1 MRIIFFLLL
10 LSSTA
15 YCETINN
22 ESKIKKEFF
31 EDKNVLSFVKSFDNS
46 NAEIVNLVFKKKYGN
61 FIVNKPIKYSQ
72 PFFEYTNNISNFDNK
87 KNTKISEDNFIKISK
102 EINTDNKNIIENINQ
117 YNNKTDALPLNEK
130 GSAKEINNANL
141 DNSQIQNIKQ
151 EKKGVIFSAQKV
163 SIDNELQTLIATGNV
178 KLELENIKL
187 SSKEIIY
194 YKSKDEI
201 HAKGDVYL
209 KDENGNFHN
218 GTDLIIKNQTSN
230 FYLSNIYAQLA
241 DGSQMTARNVIY
253 ENKNEIKYE
262 GTKFTPC
269 NCKLNKG
276 ETPLWHF
283 SARKTRINNDTHTI
297 HHDGV
302 TMHLLNFPILYTP
315 TFAHPD
321 WTVKRKS
328 GFLTPSISVGKETGL
343 TLKQPYFLNISNS
356 KDYTITPIIFSKSG
370 YLTDLEYRS
379 IGGNSSLKGNIIGGR
394 VDTFKKQDEEV
405 ISGFLTFDSISE
417 NNWRTNVIL
426 QDSSEDSF
434 LRKYKLTN
442 ETILK
447 SSLSTQKLD
456 DESFSS
462 VELYKIGS
470 LSRETENDN
479 SPLVMPSIKY
489 ERNFDIPL
497 KNSFGKLEM
506 SILKLDDDEGHDL
519 FRYSNKLT
527 AHRNFKLKK
536 GISFIETSVSGNF
549 YDISKNKSSPDNIG
563 KINSLNSF
571 ITFGWEDYL
580 PTKVFQNQSIL
591 KPQIQAVLINGSDH
605 VNHIPNRDALD
616 YRLDETNL
624 FIPHRPL
631 GNDLTLPG
639 GRIDYGI
646 TNFINNENSVNFTSF
661 FGQSLKLWGD
671 NENEFQS
678 LNSKKTVVSE
688 SDYIARLAFQNTKN
702 FSTDWSARLDPHNFK
717 IYESITTI
725 SQSLGKFDLS
735 ASHASISDGFIKDT
749 SGAEN
754 LNFKFNSKITN
765 DWGFSGLQNYNLHNN
780 DIKLL
785 KTEYAINYSGS
796 LQNCMVI
803 ELKYERETKTDPS
816 IAPVTEVGLIF
827 QFKYLGDVIENL

>member
-1 MRIIFFLLL
+1 M
-10 LSSTA
+10 SSTA
-15 YCETINN
+15 YGETINN
-22 ESKIKKEFF
+22 QSQINKNLF
-31 EDKNVLSFVKSFDNS
+31 EDEGILSFIKSFDNS
-46 NAEIVNLVFKKKYGN
+46 NSDIIDLVIKKDNDNLSSNQY
-61 FIVNKPIKYSQ
+61 IKASQ
-72 PFFEYTNNISNFDNK
+72 SFFENADNISEVDDDK
-87 KNTKISEDNFIKISK
+87 ITKHSEDKFEKELIKKVINNQKNFG
-102 EINTDNKNIIENINQ
+102 NINQ
-117 YNNKTDALPLNEK
+117 QNYKLNDNSFNEMDSIK
-130 GSAKEINNANL
+130 GTKNSNL
-141 DNSQIQNIKQ
+141 DDSQIQNIKQ
-151 EKKGVIFSAQKV
+151 KKKGIIFSAQKV

-178 KLELENIKL
+178 NLELDNIKL
-187 SSKEIIY
+187 SCKEIIY
-194 YKSKDEI
+194 YRNKDEI
-201 HAKGDVYL
+201 HAKGDVFL
-209 KDENGNFHN
+209 QDENGNFHN
-218 GTDLIIKNQTSN
+218 GKDLILKNQTSN

-241 DGSQMTARNVIY
+241 DGSQMTARNVVS
-253 ENKNEIKYE
+253 ENKNEIKYK

-269 NCKLNKG
+269 NCKLNEG

-283 SARKTRINNDTHTI
+283 SARETRVNNDTHTI

-302 TMHLLNFPILYTP
+302 TMHLLNFPIIYTP

-328 GFLTPSISVGKETGL
+328 GFLTPSISVGKETGI
-343 TLKQPYFLNISNS
+343 TWKQPYFLNISNS
-356 KDYTITPIIFSKSG
+356 QDYTITPIIFSKSG

-379 IGGNSSLKGNIIGGR
+379 ISESSNLKANIIGGI
-394 VDTFKKQDEEV
+394 VDTFKEQDEEV
-405 ISGFLTFDSISE
+405 ISGFLTFDSKNE
-417 NNWRTNVIL
+417 NNWRTKIIL

-447 SSLSTQKLD
+447 SSLSTQKLNED
-456 DESFSS
+456 SFSS

-479 SPLVMPSIKY
+479 SPLVLPSIKY

-497 KNSFGKLEM
+497 RNTFGKLEM
-506 SILKLDDDEGHDL
+506 SALELDDDEGHDL

-527 AHRNFKLKK
+527 AHRKLKLKK
-536 GISFIETSVSGNF
+536 GISFIETSISGNF
-549 YDISKNKSSPDNIG
+549 YDVSKNKSNPDNTG
-563 KINSLNSF
+563 KINSINSF
-571 ITFGWEDYL
+571 ISFGWEDYL

-661 FGQSLKLWGD
+661 FGQSLKLWGN

-725 SQSLGKFDLS
+725 SQSLGSFDLS

-765 DWGFSGLQNYNLHNN
+765 DWGFSGLQNYNLHNS
-780 DIKLL
+780 DVKLL

-796 LQNCMVI
+796 LQNCMVV

>member
-1 MRIIFFLLL
+1 M
-10 LSSTA
+10 SSTA
-15 YCETINN
+15 YSKAINN
-22 ESKIKKEFF
+22 QSQINKNLF
-31 EDKNVLSFVKSFDNS
+31 EDEGILSFIKSFDNS
-46 NAEIVNLVFKKKYGN
+46 NSAIIDLVIKHDNDNLSSNQY
-61 FIVNKPIKYSQ
+61 IKGSQ
-72 PFFEYTNNISNFDNK
+72 SFFEDSDNISEVGDDKIK
-87 KNTKISEDNFIKISK
+87 KHSEDKLEKKSTKIDINNQNNFES
-102 EINTDNKNIIENINQ
+102 INQ
-117 YNNKTDALPLNEK
+117 QNYKINDNNLDEIGSIK
-130 GSAKEINNANL
+130 GTKNLNL
-141 DNSQIQNIKQ
+141 DNSQIQKIKQ
-151 EKKGVIFSAQKV
+151 KKKGMIFSAQKV

-178 KLELENIKL
+178 KLELDNIKL

-194 YKSKDEI
+194 YKNKDEI
-201 HAKGDVYL
+201 HAKGNVFL
-209 KDENGNFHN
+209 QDENGNFHN
-218 GTDLIIKNQTSN
+218 GEDLILKNQTSN

-241 DGSQMTARNVIY
+241 DGSQMTARNVVS
-253 ENKNEIKYE
+253 ENKNEIKYK

-269 NCKLNKG
+269 NCKLNEG

-283 SARKTRINNDTHTI
+283 SARETRVNNDTHTI

-328 GFLTPSISVGKETGL
+328 GFLTPSISVGKETGI
-343 TLKQPYFLNISNS
+343 TWKQPYFLNISNS
-356 KDYTITPIIFSKSG
+356 QDYTITPIIFSKSG
-370 YLTDLEYRS
+370 YLTDIEYRS
-379 IGGNSSLKGNIIGGR
+379 ITESSNLKANIIGGI
-394 VDTFKKQDEEV
+394 VDTFKEQDEEV
-405 ISGFLTFDSISE
+405 ISGFLTFDSKNE
-417 NNWRTNVIL
+417 NNWRTKIIL

-447 SSLSTQKLD
+447 SSLSTQKLND
-456 DESFSS
+456 NSFSS

-479 SPLVMPSIKY
+479 SPLVLPSIKY
-489 ERNFDIPL
+489 EKNFDIPL
-497 KNSFGKLEM
+497 RNTFGKLEM
-506 SILKLDDDEGHDL
+506 SALKLDDDEGHDL
-519 FRYSNKLT
+519 LRYSNRFT
-527 AHRNFKLKK
+527 AHKKLKLKK
-536 GISFIETSVSGNF
+536 GISFFETSISSNF
-549 YDISKNKSSPDNIG
+549 YDVSKNKSNPNNIG
-563 KINSLNSF
+563 KINSINSF
-571 ITFGWEDYL
+571 ISFGWEDYL

-688 SDYIARLAFQNTKN
+688 SDYIARLAFQNTRN

-725 SQSLGKFDLS
+725 SQSLGRFDLS

-765 DWGFSGLQNYNLHNN
+765 DWGFSGLQNYNLHNS

>member
-1 MRIIFFLLL
+1 M
-10 LSSTA
+10 SSTA
-15 YCETINN
+15 YSKTTNNQSQINKN
-22 ESKIKKEFF
+22 LF
-31 EDKNVLSFVKSFDNS
+31 EDEGILSFIKSFDNS
-46 NAEIVNLVFKKKYGN
+46 NSAIIDLVIKKDNDNLSSNQY
-61 FIVNKPIKYSQ
+61 IKGSQ
-72 PFFEYTNNISNFDNK
+72 SFFEDAENISEVDDDKITKHSEDKFEK
-87 KNTKISEDNFIKISK
+87 KSTKIGINNQNNFES
-102 EINTDNKNIIENINQ
+102 INQ
-117 YNNKTDALPLNEK
+117 QNYK
-130 GSAKEINNANL
+130 INNNSLNAMGSIKGTKNSNL
-141 DNSQIQNIKQ
+141 DNSQIQKIKQ
-151 EKKGVIFSAQKV
+151 EKKGMIFSAQKV

-178 KLELENIKL
+178 KLELDNIKL

-194 YKSKDEI
+194 YKNKNEI
-201 HAKGDVYL
+201 HAKGNVFL
-209 KDENGNFHN
+209 QDENGNFHN
-218 GTDLIIKNQTSN
+218 GEDLILKNQTSN

-241 DGSQMTARNVIY
+241 DGSQMTARNVVS
-253 ENKNEIKYE
+253 ENKNEIKYK

-269 NCKLNKG
+269 NCKLNEG

-283 SARKTRINNDTHTI
+283 SARETRVNNDTHTI

-328 GFLTPSISVGKETGL
+328 GFLTPSISVGRETGI
-343 TLKQPYFLNISNS
+343 TWKQPYFLNISNS
-356 KDYTITPIIFSKSG
+356 QDYTITPIIFSKSG
-370 YLTDLEYRS
+370 YLTDIEYRS
-379 IGGNSSLKGNIIGGR
+379 ITESSNLKANIIGGI
-394 VDTFKKQDEEV
+394 VDTFKEQDEEV
-405 ISGFLTFDSISE
+405 ISGFLTFDSVSE
-417 NNWRTNVIL
+417 NNWRTKIIL

-447 SSLSTQKLD
+447 SSLSTQKLND
-456 DESFSS
+456 DSFSS

-479 SPLVMPSIKY
+479 SPLVLPSIKY

-497 KNSFGKLEM
+497 RNTFGKLEM
-506 SILKLDDDEGHDL
+506 SALELDDDEGHDL
-519 FRYSNKLT
+519 LRYSNKLT
-527 AHRNFKLKK
+527 AHRKLKLKK
-536 GISFIETSVSGNF
+536 GISFFETSISSNF
-549 YDISKNKSSPDNIG
+549 YDVSKNKSNPNNIG
-563 KINSLNSF
+563 KINSINSF
-571 ITFGWEDYL
+571 ISFGWEDYL

-725 SQSLGKFDLS
+725 SQSLGRFDLS

>member
-1 MRIIFFLLL
+1 M
-10 LSSTA
+10 SSTS
-15 YCETINN
+15 YGETINN
-22 ESKIKKEFF
+22 QSQINKNLF
-31 EDKNVLSFVKSFDNS
+31 EDEGILSFIKSFDNS
-46 NAEIVNLVFKKKYGN
+46 NSAIIDLVIKKDNDNLSSNQY
-61 FIVNKPIKYSQ
+61 IKASQ
-72 PFFEYTNNISNFDNK
+72 SFFENADNISEVDDDK
-87 KNTKISEDNFIKISK
+87 ITKHSEDKFEKELIKKVINNQKNFG
-102 EINTDNKNIIENINQ
+102 NINQ
-117 YNNKTDALPLNEK
+117 QNYKLKDNSFKEMDSIK
-130 GSAKEINNANL
+130 GTKNSNL

-151 EKKGVIFSAQKV
+151 KKKGIIFSAQKV

-178 KLELENIKL
+178 NLELDNIKL

-194 YKSKDEI
+194 YRNKDEI
-201 HAKGDVYL
+201 HAKGDVFL
-209 KDENGNFHN
+209 QDENGNFHN
-218 GTDLIIKNQTSN
+218 GKDLILKNQTSN

-241 DGSQMTARNVIY
+241 DGSQMTARNVVS
-253 ENKNEIKYE
+253 ENKNEIKYK

-269 NCKLNKG
+269 NCKLNEG

-283 SARKTRINNDTHTI
+283 SARETRVNNDTHTI

-302 TMHLLNFPILYTP
+302 TMHLLNFPIIYTP

-328 GFLTPSISVGKETGL
+328 GFLTPSISVGKETGI
-343 TLKQPYFLNISNS
+343 TWKQPYFLNISNS
-356 KDYTITPIIFSKSG
+356 QDYTITPIIFSKSG

-379 IGGNSSLKGNIIGGR
+379 ISESSNLKANIIGGI
-394 VDTFKKQDEEV
+394 VDTFKEQDEEV
-405 ISGFLTFDSISE
+405 ISGFLTFDSKNE
-417 NNWRTNVIL
+417 NNWRTKIIL

-447 SSLSTQKLD
+447 SSLSTQKLNED
-456 DESFSS
+456 SFSS

-479 SPLVMPSIKY
+479 SPLVLPSIKY

-497 KNSFGKLEM
+497 RNTFGKLEM
-506 SILKLDDDEGHDL
+506 SALELDDDEGHDL

-527 AHRNFKLKK
+527 AHRKLKLKK
-536 GISFIETSVSGNF
+536 GISFIETSISGNF
-549 YDISKNKSSPDNIG
+549 YDVSKNKSNPDNTG
-563 KINSLNSF
+563 KINSINSF
-571 ITFGWEDYL
+571 ISFGWEDYL

-661 FGQSLKLWGD
+661 FGQSLKLWGN

-725 SQSLGKFDLS
+725 SQSLGSFDLS

-765 DWGFSGLQNYNLHNN
+765 DWGFSGLQNYNLHNS

-785 KTEYAINYSGS
+785 RTEYAINYSGS

>member
-1 MRIIFFLLL
+1 M
-10 LSSTA
+10 SSTA
-15 YCETINN
+15 YGKTINN
-22 ESKIKKEFF
+22 QSQINKNLF
-31 EDKNVLSFVKSFDNS
+31 EDEGILSFIKSFDNS
-46 NAEIVNLVFKKKYGN
+46 NSAIIDLVIKKDNDNLSSNQY
-61 FIVNKPIKYSQ
+61 IKGSQ
-72 PFFEYTNNISNFDNK
+72 SFFEVSDNISEVDDDKITKHSEDKFEK
-87 KNTKISEDNFIKISK
+87 KSTKIDINNQNNFES
-102 EINTDNKNIIENINQ
+102 INQ
-117 YNNKTDALPLNEK
+117 QNYK
-130 GSAKEINNANL
+130 INNNSLNAMGSIKGTKNSNL
-141 DNSQIQNIKQ
+141 DNSQIQKIKQ
-151 EKKGVIFSAQKV
+151 EKKGMIFSAQKV

-178 KLELENIKL
+178 KLELDNIKL

-194 YKSKDEI
+194 YKNKDEI
-201 HAKGDVYL
+201 HAKGNVFL
-209 KDENGNFHN
+209 QDENGNFHN
-218 GTDLIIKNQTSN
+218 GEDLILKNQTSN

-241 DGSQMTARNVIY
+241 DGSQMTARNVVS
-253 ENKNEIKYE
+253 ENKNEIKYK

-269 NCKLNKG
+269 NCKLNEG

-283 SARKTRINNDTHTI
+283 SARETRVNNDTHTI

-328 GFLTPSISVGKETGL
+328 GFLTPSISVGRETGI
-343 TLKQPYFLNISNS
+343 TWKQPYFLNISNS
-356 KDYTITPIIFSKSG
+356 QDYTITPIIFSKSG
-370 YLTDLEYRS
+370 YLTDIEYRS
-379 IGGNSSLKGNIIGGR
+379 ITESSNLKANIIGGI
-394 VDTFKKQDEEV
+394 VDTFKEQDEEV
-405 ISGFLTFDSISE
+405 ISGFLTFDSKNE
-417 NNWRTNVIL
+417 NNWRTKIIL

-447 SSLSTQKLD
+447 SSLSTQKLND
-456 DESFSS
+456 DSFSS

-479 SPLVMPSIKY
+479 SPLVLPSIKY

-497 KNSFGKLEM
+497 RNTFGKLEM
-506 SILKLDDDEGHDL
+506 SALELDDDEGHDL
-519 FRYSNKLT
+519 LRYSNKLT
-527 AHRNFKLKK
+527 AHRKLKLKK
-536 GISFIETSVSGNF
+536 GISFFETSISGNF
-549 YDISKNKSSPDNIG
+549 YDVSKNKSNPNNIG
-563 KINSLNSF
+563 KINSINSF
-571 ITFGWEDYL
+571 ISFGWEDYL

-725 SQSLGKFDLS
+725 SQSLGRFDLS

>member
-1 MRIIFFLLL
+1 VKFITIIFFLLL

-15 YCETINN
+15 YGETINN
-22 ESKIKKEFF
+22 QSQINKNLF
-31 EDKNVLSFVKSFDNS
+31 EDEGIISFIKSFDNS
-46 NAEIVNLVFKKKYGN
+46 NSATIDLVIKKDNDNLRSNTYKKG
-61 FIVNKPIKYSQ
+61 SQ
-72 PFFEYTNNISNFDNK
+72 SFFENSDNISEVDDDEITKQSEDKFEK
-87 KNTKISEDNFIKISK
+87 KLTKIDINNQNNFESINQQNYKIS
-102 EINTDNKNIIENINQ
+102 DNSFNGMVSIKGTKN
-117 YNNKTDALPLNEK
+117 
-130 GSAKEINNANL
+130 SNL
-141 DNSQIQNIKQ
+141 DNAQIQKIKQ
-151 EKKGVIFSAQKV
+151 EKKGMIFSAQKV

-178 KLELENIKL
+178 KLELDNIKL

-194 YKSKDEI
+194 YKNIDEI
-201 HAKGDVYL
+201 HAKGNVFL
-209 KDENGNFHN
+209 QDENGNFHN
-218 GTDLIIKNQTSN
+218 GEDLILKNQTSN

-241 DGSQMTARNVIY
+241 DGSQMTARNVVS
-253 ENKNEIKYE
+253 ENKNEIKYK

-269 NCKLNKG
+269 NCKLNEG
-276 ETPLWHF
+276 EAPLWHF
-283 SARKTRINNDTHTI
+283 SARETRINNDTHTI

-328 GFLTPSISVGKETGL
+328 GFLTPSISVGRETGI
-343 TLKQPYFLNISNS
+343 TWKQPYFLNISNS
-356 KDYTITPIIFSKSG
+356 QDYTITPIIFSKSG
-370 YLTDLEYRS
+370 YLTDIEYRS
-379 IGGNSSLKGNIIGGR
+379 ITERSNLKANIIGGI
-394 VDTFKKQDEEV
+394 VDTFKEQDEEV
-405 ISGFLTFDSISE
+405 ISGFLTFDSKNK
-417 NNWRTNVIL
+417 NNWRTKIIL

-447 SSLSTQKLD
+447 SSLSTQKLND
-456 DESFSS
+456 DSFSS

-479 SPLVMPSIKY
+479 SPLVLPSIKY

-497 KNSFGKLEM
+497 RNTFGKLEM
-506 SILKLDDDEGHDL
+506 SALELDDDEGHDL
-519 FRYSNKLT
+519 LRYSNKLT
-527 AHRNFKLKK
+527 AHRKLKLKK
-536 GISFIETSVSGNF
+536 GISFLETSISGNF
-549 YDISKNKSSPDNIG
+549 YDVSKNKSNPNIIG
-563 KINSLNSF
+563 KINSINSF
-571 ITFGWEDYL
+571 ISFGWEDYL

-591 KPQIQAVLINGSDH
+591 KPQIQAVFINGSDH

-688 SDYIARLAFQNTKN
+688 SDY
-702 FSTDWSARLDPHNFK
+702 
-717 IYESITTI
+717 
-725 SQSLGKFDLS
+725 
-735 ASHASISDGFIKDT
+735 
-749 SGAEN
+749 
-754 LNFKFNSKITN
+754 
-765 DWGFSGLQNYNLHNN
+765 
-780 DIKLL
+780 
-785 KTEYAINYSGS
+785 
-796 LQNCMVI
+796 M
-803 ELKYERETKTDPS
+803 
-816 IAPVTEVGLIF
+816 
-827 QFKYLGDVIENL
+827 

>member
-1 MRIIFFLLL
+1 M
-10 LSSTA
+10 SSTA
-15 YCETINN
+15 YGKTINN
-22 ESKIKKEFF
+22 QSQINKNLF
-31 EDKNVLSFVKSFDNS
+31 EDEGILSFIKSFDNS
-46 NAEIVNLVFKKKYGN
+46 NSAIIDFVIKKDNDNLSSNQYLKG
-61 FIVNKPIKYSQ
+61 SQ
-72 PFFEYTNNISNFDNK
+72 SFFEDSDNISEVDDDK
-87 KNTKISEDNFIKISK
+87 ITKHSEDKFEKKSK
-102 EINTDNKNIIENINQ
+102 RININNQ
-117 YNNKTDALPLNEK
+117 NNFESINQQNYKFNDNSFNEIGAIK
-130 GSAKEINNANL
+130 VTKNSNL
-141 DNSQIQNIKQ
+141 DNSQIQKIKQ
-151 EKKGVIFSAQKV
+151 EKKGMIFSAQKV
-163 SIDNELQTLIATGNV
+163 SIDNELQTLVATGNV
-178 KLELENIKL
+178 KLELDNIKL

-194 YKSKDEI
+194 YKNKDEI
-201 HAKGDVYL
+201 HAKGNVFL
-209 KDENGNFHN
+209 QDENGNFHN
-218 GTDLIIKNQTSN
+218 GKDLILKNQTSN

-241 DGSQMTARNVIY
+241 DGSQMTARNLVSK
-253 ENKNEIKYE
+253 NKNEIKYE

-269 NCKLNKG
+269 NCKLNEG

-283 SARKTRINNDTHTI
+283 SARETRVNNDTHTI

-328 GFLTPSISVGKETGL
+328 GFLTPSISVGRETGI
-343 TLKQPYFLNISNS
+343 TWKQPYFLNVSNS
-356 KDYTITPIIFSKSG
+356 QDYTITPIIFSKSG
-370 YLTDLEYRS
+370 YLTDIEYRS
-379 IGGNSSLKGNIIGGR
+379 ITGSSNLKANIIGGI
-394 VDTFKKQDEEV
+394 VDTFKEQDEEV
-405 ISGFLTFDSISE
+405 ISGFLTFDSKNE
-417 NNWRTNVIL
+417 NSWRTKIIL

-447 SSLSTQKLD
+447 SSLSTQKLND
-456 DESFSS
+456 DSFSS
-462 VELYKIGS
+462 VELYKIGG

-479 SPLVMPSIKY
+479 SPLVLPSIKY

-497 KNSFGKLEM
+497 RNTFGKLEM
-506 SILKLDDDEGHDL
+506 SALKLNGDEGHDL
-519 FRYSNKLT
+519 LRYSNKLT
-527 AHRNFKLKK
+527 AHRKIKLKK
-536 GISFIETSVSGNF
+536 GISFFETSISGNF
-549 YDISKNKSSPDNIG
+549 YDISKNKSNPNNIG
-563 KINSLNSF
+563 KINSINSF
-571 ITFGWEDYL
+571 ISFGWEDYL

-631 GNDLTLPG
+631 GKDLTLPG

-661 FGQSLKLWGD
+661 FGQSLKLWGN

-725 SQSLGKFDLS
+725 SQSLGRFDLS

-765 DWGFSGLQNYNLHNN
+765 DWGFSGLQNYNLHNS

>member
-1 MRIIFFLLL
+1 M
-10 LSSTA
+10 SSTA
-15 YCETINN
+15 YGKTINN
-22 ESKIKKEFF
+22 QSQINKNLF
-31 EDKNVLSFVKSFDNS
+31 EDEGILSFIKSFDNS
-46 NAEIVNLVFKKKYGN
+46 NSAIIDLVIKKDNDNLSSNQY
-61 FIVNKPIKYSQ
+61 IKGSQ
-72 PFFEYTNNISNFDNK
+72 SFFEDSDNISEVDDDKITKHSEDKFEK
-87 KNTKISEDNFIKISK
+87 KSTKIDINNQNNFES
-102 EINTDNKNIIENINQ
+102 INQ
-117 YNNKTDALPLNEK
+117 QNYKINGNSFNEIGAIK
-130 GSAKEINNANL
+130 GTKNSNL
-141 DNSQIQNIKQ
+141 DNSQIQKIKQ
-151 EKKGVIFSAQKV
+151 EKKGMIFSAQKV

-178 KLELENIKL
+178 KLELDNIKL

-194 YKSKDEI
+194 YKNKDEI
-201 HAKGDVYL
+201 HAKGNVFL
-209 KDENGNFHN
+209 QDENGNFHN
-218 GTDLIIKNQTSN
+218 GKDLILKNQTSN

-241 DGSQMTARNVIY
+241 DGSQMTARNVVS
-253 ENKNEIKYE
+253 ENKNEIKYK

-269 NCKLNKG
+269 NCKLNEG

-283 SARKTRINNDTHTI
+283 SARETRVNNDTHTI

-328 GFLTPSISVGKETGL
+328 GFLTPSISVGKETGI
-343 TLKQPYFLNISNS
+343 TWKQPYFLNISNS
-356 KDYTITPIIFSKSG
+356 QDYTITPIIFSKSG
-370 YLTDLEYRS
+370 YLTDIEYRS
-379 IGGNSSLKGNIIGGR
+379 ITESSNLKANIIGGI
-394 VDTFKKQDEEV
+394 VDTFKEQDEEV
-405 ISGFLTFDSISE
+405 ISGFLTFDSINE
-417 NNWRTNVIL
+417 NNWRTKIIL

-447 SSLSTQKLD
+447 SSLSTQKLND
-456 DESFSS
+456 DSFSS

-479 SPLVMPSIKY
+479 SPLVLPSIKY

-497 KNSFGKLEM
+497 RNTFGKLEM
-506 SILKLDDDEGHDL
+506 SALELDDDEGHDL
-519 FRYSNKLT
+519 LRYSNKLT
-527 AHRNFKLKK
+527 AHRKLKLKK
-536 GISFIETSVSGNF
+536 GISFFETSISGNF
-549 YDISKNKSSPDNIG
+549 YDVSKNKSNPNNIG
-563 KINSLNSF
+563 KINSINSF
-571 ITFGWEDYL
+571 ISFGWEDYL

-725 SQSLGKFDLS
+725 SQSLGRFDLS

-765 DWGFSGLQNYNLHNN
+765 DWGFSGLQNYNLHN
-780 DIKLL
+780 KR
-785 KTEYAINYSGS
+785 Y
-796 LQNCMVI
+796 
-803 ELKYERETKTDPS
+803 
-816 IAPVTEVGLIF
+816 
-827 QFKYLGDVIENL
+827 

>member
-1 MRIIFFLLL
+1 M
-10 LSSTA
+10 SSTG
-15 YCETINN
+15 YGKTTNNQSQINKNLLEN
-22 ESKIKKEFF
+22 EGI
-31 EDKNVLSFVKSFDNS
+31 LSFIKSFDNS
-46 NAEIVNLVFKKKYGN
+46 NSAIIDLVIKKDNDNLSSNQY
-61 FIVNKPIKYSQ
+61 IKGSQ
-72 PFFEYTNNISNFDNK
+72 SFFEDADNISEVDDDKITKHSEDKFEK
-87 KNTKISEDNFIKISK
+87 KSTKIDINNQNNFES
-102 EINTDNKNIIENINQ
+102 INQ
-117 YNNKTDALPLNEK
+117 QNYKINDKSFNEIGGIK
-130 GSAKEINNANL
+130 RTKNSNL
-141 DNSQIQNIKQ
+141 DNSQIQKIKQ
-151 EKKGVIFSAQKV
+151 EKKGMIFSAQKV

-178 KLELENIKL
+178 KLELDNIKL

-194 YKSKDEI
+194 YKNKDEI
-201 HAKGDVYL
+201 HAKGNVFL
-209 KDENGNFHN
+209 QDENGNFHN
-218 GTDLIIKNQTSN
+218 GEDLILKNQTSN

-241 DGSQMTARNVIY
+241 DGSQMTARNVVS
-253 ENKNEIKYE
+253 ENKNEIKYK

-269 NCKLNKG
+269 NCKLNEG

-283 SARKTRINNDTHTI
+283 SARETRVNNDTHTI

-328 GFLTPSISVGKETGL
+328 GFLTPSISVGRETGI
-343 TLKQPYFLNISNS
+343 TWKQPYFLNISNS
-356 KDYTITPIIFSKSG
+356 QDYTITPIIFSKSG
-370 YLTDLEYRS
+370 YLTDIEYRS
-379 IGGNSSLKGNIIGGR
+379 ITESSNLKANIIGGI
-394 VDTFKKQDEEV
+394 VDTFKEQDEEV
-405 ISGFLTFDSISE
+405 ISGFLTFDSKNE
-417 NNWRTNVIL
+417 NNWRTKIIL

-447 SSLSTQKLD
+447 SSLSTQKLND
-456 DESFSS
+456 DSFSS

-479 SPLVMPSIKY
+479 SPLVLPSIKY

-497 KNSFGKLEM
+497 RNTFGKLEM
-506 SILKLDDDEGHDL
+506 SALELDDDEGHDL
-519 FRYSNKLT
+519 LRYSNKLT
-527 AHRNFKLKK
+527 AHRKLKLKK
-536 GISFIETSVSGNF
+536 GISFFETSISGNF
-549 YDISKNKSSPDNIG
+549 YDVSKNKSNPNNIG
-563 KINSLNSF
+563 KINSINSF
-571 ITFGWEDYL
+571 ISFGWEDYL

-725 SQSLGKFDLS
+725 SQSLGRFDLS

-765 DWGFSGLQNYNLHNN
+765 DWGFSGLQNYNLHNS

>member
-1 MRIIFFLLL
+1 M
-10 LSSTA
+10 SSTA
-15 YCETINN
+15 YGETINN
-22 ESKIKKEFF
+22 QSQINKNLF
-31 EDKNVLSFVKSFDNS
+31 EDEGILSFIKSFDNS
-46 NAEIVNLVFKKKYGN
+46 NSAIIDLVIKKDNDNLSSNQY
-61 FIVNKPIKYSQ
+61 IKASQ
-72 PFFEYTNNISNFDNK
+72 SFFENADNISEVDDDK
-87 KNTKISEDNFIKISK
+87 ITKHSEDKFEKELIKKVINNQKNFG
-102 EINTDNKNIIENINQ
+102 NINQ
-117 YNNKTDALPLNEK
+117 QNYKLNDNSFNEMGSIK
-130 GSAKEINNANL
+130 GTKNSNL

-151 EKKGVIFSAQKV
+151 KKKGIIFSAQKV

-178 KLELENIKL
+178 NLELDNIKL

-194 YKSKDEI
+194 YRNKDEI
-201 HAKGDVYL
+201 HAKGDVFL
-209 KDENGNFHN
+209 QDENGNFHN
-218 GTDLIIKNQTSN
+218 GKDLILKNQTSN

-241 DGSQMTARNVIY
+241 DGSQMTARNVVS
-253 ENKNEIKYE
+253 ENKNEIKYK

-269 NCKLNKG
+269 NCKLNEG

-283 SARKTRINNDTHTI
+283 SARETRVNNDTHTI

-302 TMHLLNFPILYTP
+302 TMHLLNFPIIYTP

-328 GFLTPSISVGKETGL
+328 GFLTPSISVGKETGI
-343 TLKQPYFLNISNS
+343 TWKQPYFLNISNS
-356 KDYTITPIIFSKSG
+356 QDYTITPIIFSKSG

-379 IGGNSSLKGNIIGGR
+379 ISESSNLKANIIGGI
-394 VDTFKKQDEEV
+394 VDTFKEKDEEV
-405 ISGFLTFDSISE
+405 ISGFLTFDSKNE
-417 NNWRTNVIL
+417 NNWRTKIIL

-447 SSLSTQKLD
+447 SSLSTQKLNED
-456 DESFSS
+456 SFSS

-479 SPLVMPSIKY
+479 SPLVLPSIKY

-497 KNSFGKLEM
+497 RNTFGKLEM
-506 SILKLDDDEGHDL
+506 SALELDDDEGHDL

-527 AHRNFKLKK
+527 AHRKLKLKK
-536 GISFIETSVSGNF
+536 GISFIETSISGNF
-549 YDISKNKSSPDNIG
+549 YDVSKNKSNPDNTG
-563 KINSLNSF
+563 KINSINSF
-571 ITFGWEDYL
+571 ISFGWEDYL

-661 FGQSLKLWGD
+661 FGQSLKLWGN

-725 SQSLGKFDLS
+725 SQSLGSFDLS

-765 DWGFSGLQNYNLHNN
+765 DWGFSGLQNYNLHNS

-785 KTEYAINYSGS
+785 RTEYAINYSGS

>member
-1 MRIIFFLLL
+1 M
-10 LSSTA
+10 SSTA
-15 YCETINN
+15 YSKSKNNQSQINKN
-22 ESKIKKEFF
+22 LF
-31 EDKNVLSFVKSFDNS
+31 EDEGILSFIKSFDNS
-46 NAEIVNLVFKKKYGN
+46 NSAIIDLV
-61 FIVNKPIKYSQ
+61 IKQDNDTLSSNQYIKGSQ
-72 PFFEYTNNISNFDNK
+72 SFFEDSDNISDIDDNK
-87 KNTKISEDNFIKISK
+87 ITKHSKDTFKTKSTKVDINNQNNF
-102 EINTDNKNIIENINQ
+102 ENINQ
-117 YNNKTDALPLNEK
+117 QNYKINANSSNEIGLIK
-130 GSAKEINNANL
+130 GTKNSNL
-141 DNSQIQNIKQ
+141 DNYQIQKIKQ
-151 EKKGVIFSAQKV
+151 EKKGMIFSAQKV

-178 KLELENIKL
+178 KLELDNIKL
-187 SSKEIIY
+187 SSREIIY
-194 YKSKDEI
+194 YKNKDEI
-201 HAKGDVYL
+201 HAKGDVFL
-209 KDENGNFHN
+209 QDENGNFHN
-218 GTDLIIKNQTSN
+218 GKDLILKNQTSN

-241 DGSQMTARNVIY
+241 DGSQMTARNVVS
-253 ENKNEIKYE
+253 ENKNEIKYK

-269 NCKLNKG
+269 NCKLNEG

-283 SARKTRINNDTHTI
+283 SARETRVNNDTHTI

-328 GFLTPSISVGKETGL
+328 GFLTPSISVGKETGI
-343 TLKQPYFLNISNS
+343 TWKQPYFLNISNS
-356 KDYTITPIIFSKSG
+356 QDYTITPIIFSKSG

-379 IGGNSSLKGNIIGGR
+379 ISENSNLKANIIGGI
-394 VDTFKKQDEEV
+394 VDTFKEQDEEV
-405 ISGFLTFDSISE
+405 ISGFLTFDSVSE
-417 NNWRTNVIL
+417 NNWRTKIIL

-447 SSLSTQKLD
+447 SSLSTQKLND
-456 DESFSS
+456 NSFSS

-479 SPLVMPSIKY
+479 SPLVLPSIKY
-489 ERNFDIPL
+489 ERIFDIPL
-497 KNSFGKLEM
+497 RNTFGKLEM
-506 SILKLDDDEGHDL
+506 SALELDDDEGHDL
-519 FRYSNKLT
+519 LRYSNKLT
-527 AHRNFKLKK
+527 AHRKLKLKK
-536 GISFIETSVSGNF
+536 GISFFEASISGNF
-549 YDISKNKSSPDNIG
+549 YDVSKNKSNPNNVG
-563 KINSLNSF
+563 NINSVNSF
-571 ITFGWEDYL
+571 ISFGWEDYL

-591 KPQIQAVLINGSDH
+591 KPQIQAVLINGSDN

-646 TNFINNENSVNFTSF
+646 TNFISNENSVNFTSF

-688 SDYIARLAFQNTKN
+688 SDYIARLAFQNTNN

-725 SQSLGKFDLS
+725 SQSLGRFDLS

-765 DWGFSGLQNYNLHNN
+765 DWGFSGLQNYNLHNS

-785 KTEYAINYSGS
+785 KTEYSINYSGS

>member
-1 MRIIFFLLL
+1 M
-10 LSSTA
+10 SSTA
-15 YCETINN
+15 YSKTTNNQSQINKN
-22 ESKIKKEFF
+22 LF
-31 EDKNVLSFVKSFDNS
+31 EDEGILSFIKSFDNS
-46 NAEIVNLVFKKKYGN
+46 NSAIIDLVIKKDNDSLSSNQY
-61 FIVNKPIKYSQ
+61 IKGSQ
-72 PFFEYTNNISNFDNK
+72 SFFEDSDNISEVGDDKIK
-87 KNTKISEDNFIKISK
+87 KNSEDKLEKKSTKIDINNQNNFES
-102 EINTDNKNIIENINQ
+102 INQ
-117 YNNKTDALPLNEK
+117 QNYKINDNNLNEIGSIK
-130 GSAKEINNANL
+130 GTKNLNL
-141 DNSQIQNIKQ
+141 DNSQIQKIKQ
-151 EKKGVIFSAQKV
+151 KKKGMIFSAQKV

-178 KLELENIKL
+178 KLELDNIKL

-194 YKSKDEI
+194 YKNKDEI
-201 HAKGDVYL
+201 HAKGNVFL
-209 KDENGNFHN
+209 QDENGNFHN
-218 GTDLIIKNQTSN
+218 GEDLILKNQTTN

-241 DGSQMTARNVIY
+241 DGSQMTARNVVS
-253 ENKNEIKYE
+253 ENKNEIKYK

-269 NCKLNKG
+269 NCKLNEG

-283 SARKTRINNDTHTI
+283 SARETRVNNDTHTI

-328 GFLTPSISVGKETGL
+328 GFLTPGISVGRETGI
-343 TLKQPYFLNISNS
+343 TWKQPYFLNISNS
-356 KDYTITPIIFSKSG
+356 QDYTITPIIFSKSG
-370 YLTDLEYRS
+370 YLNDIEYRS
-379 IGGNSSLKGNIIGGR
+379 ITERSNLKVNIIGGI
-394 VDTFKKQDEEV
+394 VDTFKEQDEEV
-405 ISGFLTFDSISE
+405 ISGFLTFDSKNE
-417 NNWRTNVIL
+417 NNWRTKIIL

-447 SSLSTQKLD
+447 SSLSTQKLSD
-456 DESFSS
+456 DSFSS
-462 VELYKIGS
+462 VGLYKIGS

-479 SPLVMPSIKY
+479 SPLVLPSIKY
-489 ERNFDIPL
+489 EKNFDIPL
-497 KNSFGKLEM
+497 RNTFGKLEM
-506 SILKLDDDEGHDL
+506 SALKLDDDEGHDL
-519 FRYSNKLT
+519 LRYSNRFT
-527 AHRNFKLKK
+527 AHKKLKLKK
-536 GISFIETSVSGNF
+536 GISFFETSISSNF
-549 YDISKNKSSPDNIG
+549 YDVSKNKSNPNNIG
-563 KINSLNSF
+563 KINSINSF
-571 ITFGWEDYL
+571 ISFGWEDYL

-616 YRLDETNL
+616 YRLDESNL

-717 IYESITTI
+717 IYESITTV
-725 SQSLGKFDLS
+725 SQSLGRFDLS

-749 SGAEN
+749 SAAEN

>member
-1 MRIIFFLLL
+1 M
-10 LSSTA
+10 SSTA
-15 YCETINN
+15 YGKTTNNQSQINKN
-22 ESKIKKEFF
+22 LF
-31 EDKNVLSFVKSFDNS
+31 EDEGILSFIKSFDNS
-46 NAEIVNLVFKKKYGN
+46 NSAIIDLVIKKDNDNLSSNQY
-61 FIVNKPIKYSQ
+61 IKGSQ
-72 PFFEYTNNISNFDNK
+72 SFFEDSDNISEVDDDKITKHSEDKFEK
-87 KNTKISEDNFIKISK
+87 KSTKIDINNQNNFES
-102 EINTDNKNIIENINQ
+102 INQ
-117 YNNKTDALPLNEK
+117 QNYKINANSFNEIGAIK
-130 GSAKEINNANL
+130 GTKNSNL
-141 DNSQIQNIKQ
+141 DNSQIQKIKQ
-151 EKKGVIFSAQKV
+151 EKKGMIFSAQKV

-178 KLELENIKL
+178 KLELDNIKL

-194 YKSKDEI
+194 YKNKDEI
-201 HAKGDVYL
+201 HAKGNVFL
-209 KDENGNFHN
+209 QDENGNFHN
-218 GTDLIIKNQTSN
+218 GKDLILKNQTSN

-241 DGSQMTARNVIY
+241 DGSQMTARNVVS
-253 ENKNEIKYE
+253 ENKNEIKYK

-269 NCKLNKG
+269 NCKLNEG

-283 SARKTRINNDTHTI
+283 SARETRVNNDTHTI

-328 GFLTPSISVGKETGL
+328 GFLTPSISVGRETGI
-343 TLKQPYFLNISNS
+343 TWKQPYFLNISNS
-356 KDYTITPIIFSKSG
+356 QDYTITPIIFSKSG
-370 YLTDLEYRS
+370 YLTDIEYRS
-379 IGGNSSLKGNIIGGR
+379 ITENSNLKANIIGGI
-394 VDTFKKQDEEV
+394 VDTFKEQDEEV

-417 NNWRTNVIL
+417 NNWRTKIIL

-447 SSLSTQKLD
+447 SSLSTQKLND
-456 DESFSS
+456 DSFSS

-479 SPLVMPSIKY
+479 SPLVLPSIKY

-497 KNSFGKLEM
+497 RNTFGKLEM
-506 SILKLDDDEGHDL
+506 SALELDDDEGHDL
-519 FRYSNKLT
+519 LRYSNKLT
-527 AHRNFKLKK
+527 AHRKLKLKK
-536 GISFIETSVSGNF
+536 GISFFETSISGNF
-549 YDISKNKSSPDNIG
+549 YDISKNKSNPNNIG
-563 KINSLNSF
+563 KINSINSF
-571 ITFGWEDYL
+571 ISFGWEDYL

-725 SQSLGKFDLS
+725 SQSLGRFDLS

-765 DWGFSGLQNYNLHNN
+765 DWGFSGPP
-780 DIKLL
+780 KL
-785 KTEYAINYSGS
+785 
-796 LQNCMVI
+796 
-803 ELKYERETKTDPS
+803 
-816 IAPVTEVGLIF
+816 
-827 QFKYLGDVIENL
+827 

>member
-1 MRIIFFLLL
+1 

-15 YCETINN
+15 YGETINN
-22 ESKIKKEFF
+22 QSQINKNLF
-31 EDKNVLSFVKSFDNS
+31 EDEGILSFIKSFDNS
-46 NAEIVNLVFKKKYGN
+46 NSAIIDLVIKKDNDNLSSNQY
-61 FIVNKPIKYSQ
+61 IKTSQ
-72 PFFEYTNNISNFDNK
+72 SFFENANNISEVDDDEI
-87 KNTKISEDNFIKISK
+87 TKHSEDKFEKELIKKVINNQKNFG
-102 EINTDNKNIIENINQ
+102 NINQ
-117 YNNKTDALPLNEK
+117 QNYKLNDNSFNEIDSIK
-130 GSAKEINNANL
+130 GTKNSNL

-151 EKKGVIFSAQKV
+151 KKKGIIFSAQKV

-178 KLELENIKL
+178 NLELDNIKL

-194 YKSKDEI
+194 YRNKDEI
-201 HAKGDVYL
+201 HAKGDVFL
-209 KDENGNFHN
+209 QDENGNFHN
-218 GTDLIIKNQTSN
+218 GKDLILKNQTSN

-241 DGSQMTARNVIY
+241 DGSQMTARNVVS
-253 ENKNEIKYE
+253 ENKNEIKYK

-269 NCKLNKG
+269 NCKLNEG

-283 SARKTRINNDTHTI
+283 SARETRVNNDTHTI

-302 TMHLLNFPILYTP
+302 TMHLLNFPIIYTP

-328 GFLTPSISVGKETGL
+328 GFLTPSISVGKETGI
-343 TLKQPYFLNISNS
+343 TWKQPYFLNISNS
-356 KDYTITPIIFSKSG
+356 QDYTITPIIFSKSG

-379 IGGNSSLKGNIIGGR
+379 ISESSNLKANIIGGI
-394 VDTFKKQDEEV
+394 VDTFKEKDEEV
-405 ISGFLTFDSISE
+405 ISGFLTFDSKNE
-417 NNWRTNVIL
+417 NNWRTKIIL

-447 SSLSTQKLD
+447 SSLSTQKLNED
-456 DESFSS
+456 SFSS

-479 SPLVMPSIKY
+479 SPLVLPSIKY

-497 KNSFGKLEM
+497 RNTFGKLEM
-506 SILKLDDDEGHDL
+506 SALELDDDEGHDL

-527 AHRNFKLKK
+527 AHRKLKLKK
-536 GISFIETSVSGNF
+536 GISFIETSISGNF
-549 YDISKNKSSPDNIG
+549 YDVSKNKSNPDNTG
-563 KINSLNSF
+563 KINSINSF
-571 ITFGWEDYL
+571 ISFGWEDYL

-661 FGQSLKLWGD
+661 FGQSLKLWGN

-725 SQSLGKFDLS
+725 SQSLGRFDLS

-765 DWGFSGLQNYNLHNN
+765 DWGFSGLQNYNLHNS

-785 KTEYAINYSGS
+785 RTEYAINYSGS

>member
-1 MRIIFFLLL
+1 M
-10 LSSTA
+10 SSTA
-15 YCETINN
+15 YGKTINN
-22 ESKIKKEFF
+22 QSQINKNLF
-31 EDKNVLSFVKSFDNS
+31 EDEGILSFIKSFDNS
-46 NAEIVNLVFKKKYGN
+46 NSAIIDLVIKKDNDNLSSNQY
-61 FIVNKPIKYSQ
+61 IKGSQ
-72 PFFEYTNNISNFDNK
+72 SFFEDSDNISEVDDDKITKHSEDKFEK
-87 KNTKISEDNFIKISK
+87 KSTKIDINNQNNF
-102 EINTDNKNIIENINQ
+102 ENINQ
-117 YNNKTDALPLNEK
+117 QNYKINDNSFNEIGAIK
-130 GSAKEINNANL
+130 GTKNSNL
-141 DNSQIQNIKQ
+141 DNSQIQKIKQ
-151 EKKGVIFSAQKV
+151 EKKGMIFSAQKV

-178 KLELENIKL
+178 KLELDNIKL

-194 YKSKDEI
+194 YKNKDEI
-201 HAKGDVYL
+201 HAKGNVFL
-209 KDENGNFHN
+209 QDENGNFHN
-218 GTDLIIKNQTSN
+218 GKDLILKNQTSN

-241 DGSQMTARNVIY
+241 DGSQMTARNVVS
-253 ENKNEIKYE
+253 ENKNEIKYK

-269 NCKLNKG
+269 NCKLNEG

-283 SARKTRINNDTHTI
+283 SARETRVNNDTHTI

-328 GFLTPSISVGKETGL
+328 GFLTPSISVGKETGI
-343 TLKQPYFLNISNS
+343 TWKQPYFLNISNS
-356 KDYTITPIIFSKSG
+356 QDYTITPIIFSKSG

-379 IGGNSSLKGNIIGGR
+379 ISENSNLKANIIGGI
-394 VDTFKKQDEEV
+394 VDTFKEQDEEV
-405 ISGFLTFDSISE
+405 ISGFLTFDSINE
-417 NNWRTNVIL
+417 NNWRTKIIL

-447 SSLSTQKLD
+447 SSLSTQKLND
-456 DESFSS
+456 DSFSS

-479 SPLVMPSIKY
+479 SPLVLPSIKY

-497 KNSFGKLEM
+497 RNTFGKLEM
-506 SILKLDDDEGHDL
+506 SALELDDDEGHDL
-519 FRYSNKLT
+519 LRYSNKLT
-527 AHRNFKLKK
+527 AHRKLKLKK
-536 GISFIETSVSGNF
+536 GISFFETSISGNF
-549 YDISKNKSSPDNIG
+549 YDVSKNKSNPNNIG
-563 KINSLNSF
+563 KINSINSF
-571 ITFGWEDYL
+571 ISFGWEDYL

-725 SQSLGKFDLS
+725 SQSLGRFDLS

-765 DWGFSGLQNYNLHNN
+765 DWGFSGLQNYNLHNS

>member
-1 MRIIFFLLL
+1 M
-10 LSSTA
+10 SSTA
-15 YCETINN
+15 YGETINN
-22 ESKIKKEFF
+22 QSQINKNLF
-31 EDKNVLSFVKSFDNS
+31 EDEGILSFIKSFDNS
-46 NAEIVNLVFKKKYGN
+46 NSAIIDLVIKKDNDNLSSNQY
-61 FIVNKPIKYSQ
+61 IKASQ
-72 PFFEYTNNISNFDNK
+72 SFFENADNISEVDDDK
-87 KNTKISEDNFIKISK
+87 ITKHSEDKFEKELIKKVINNQKNFG
-102 EINTDNKNIIENINQ
+102 NINQ
-117 YNNKTDALPLNEK
+117 QNYKLNDNSFNEMDSIK
-130 GSAKEINNANL
+130 GTKNSNL

-151 EKKGVIFSAQKV
+151 KKKGIIFSAQKV

-178 KLELENIKL
+178 KLELDNIKL

-194 YKSKDEI
+194 YRNKDEI
-201 HAKGDVYL
+201 HAKGDVFL
-209 KDENGNFHN
+209 QDENGNFHN
-218 GTDLIIKNQTSN
+218 GKDLILKNQTSN

-241 DGSQMTARNVIY
+241 DGSQMTARNVVS
-253 ENKNEIKYE
+253 ENKNEIKYK

-269 NCKLNKG
+269 NCKLNEG

-283 SARKTRINNDTHTI
+283 SARETRINNDTHTI

-328 GFLTPSISVGKETGL
+328 GFLTPSISVGKETGI
-343 TLKQPYFLNISNS
+343 TWKQPYFLNISNS
-356 KDYTITPIIFSKSG
+356 QDYTITPIIFSKSG

-379 IGGNSSLKGNIIGGR
+379 ISESSNLKANIIGGI
-394 VDTFKKQDEEV
+394 VDTFKEQDEEV
-405 ISGFLTFDSISE
+405 ISGFLTFDSKNE
-417 NNWRTNVIL
+417 NNWRTKIIL

-447 SSLSTQKLD
+447 SSLSTQKLNED
-456 DESFSS
+456 SFSS

-479 SPLVMPSIKY
+479 SPLVLPSIKY

-497 KNSFGKLEM
+497 RNTFGKLEM
-506 SILKLDDDEGHDL
+506 SALELDDDEGHDL

-527 AHRNFKLKK
+527 AHRKLKLKK
-536 GISFIETSVSGNF
+536 GISFIETSISGNF
-549 YDISKNKSSPDNIG
+549 YDVSKNKSNPDNTG
-563 KINSLNSF
+563 KINSINSF
-571 ITFGWEDYL
+571 ISFGWEDYL

-661 FGQSLKLWGD
+661 FGQSLKLWGN

-725 SQSLGKFDLS
+725 SQSLGSFDLS

-765 DWGFSGLQNYNLHNN
+765 DWGFSGLQNYNLHNS

>member
-1 MRIIFFLLL
+1 M
-10 LSSTA
+10 STTA
-15 YCETINN
+15 YSKTINN
-22 ESKIKKEFF
+22 QSQINKSLF
-31 EDKNVLSFVKSFDNS
+31 EDEGILSFIKSFDNS
-46 NAEIVNLVFKKKYGN
+46 NSAIIDLVIRKDNDNLSSNKYIEDSQSFFEDSENISEVDNDKITKHSEDKFEKKLTKLDINNQNN
-61 FIVNKPIKYSQ
+61 FESVNKHNYKINGNIFNEIGAIKG
-72 PFFEYTNNISNFDNK
+72 T
-87 KNTKISEDNFIKISK
+87 KNS
-102 EINTDNKNIIENINQ
+102 
-117 YNNKTDALPLNEK
+117 
-130 GSAKEINNANL
+130 NL
-141 DNSQIQNIKQ
+141 DSSQIQKIKQ
-151 EKKGVIFSAQKV
+151 DKKGVIFSAQRV

-178 KLELENIKL
+178 KLELDNIKL
-187 SSKEIIY
+187 SSREIIY
-194 YKSKDEI
+194 YKNKDEI
-201 HAKGDVYL
+201 HAKGDVFL
-209 KDENGNFHN
+209 QDENGNFHN
-218 GTDLIIKNQTSN
+218 GKDLILKNQTSN

-241 DGSQMTARNVIY
+241 DGSQMTARNVVS
-253 ENKNEIKYE
+253 ENKNEIKYK

-269 NCKLNKG
+269 NCKLNEG

-283 SARKTRINNDTHTI
+283 SARETRVNNDTHTI

-328 GFLTPSISVGKETGL
+328 GFLTPSISVGKETGI
-343 TLKQPYFLNISNS
+343 TWKQPYFLNVS
-356 KDYTITPIIFSKSG
+356 KSQDYTITPIIFSKSG

-379 IGGNSSLKGNIIGGR
+379 ISENSNLKANIIGGI
-394 VDTFKKQDEEV
+394 VDTFKEQDEEV
-405 ISGFLTFDSISE
+405 ISGFLTFDSVSE
-417 NNWRTNVIL
+417 NNWRTKIIL

-447 SSLSTQKLD
+447 SSLSTQKLND
-456 DESFSS
+456 NSFSS

-479 SPLVMPSIKY
+479 SPLVLPSIKY
-489 ERNFDIPL
+489 ERIFDIPL
-497 KNSFGKLEM
+497 RNTFGKLEM
-506 SILKLDDDEGHDL
+506 SALELDDDEGHDL
-519 FRYSNKLT
+519 LRYSNKLT
-527 AHRNFKLKK
+527 AHRKLKLKK
-536 GISFIETSVSGNF
+536 GISFFEASISGNF
-549 YDISKNKSSPDNIG
+549 YDVSKNKSNPNNIG
-563 KINSLNSF
+563 KINSVNSF
-571 ITFGWEDYL
+571 ISFGWENYL

-678 LNSKKTVVSE
+678 LNSKKTVISE

-725 SQSLGKFDLS
+725 SQSLGRFDLS

-765 DWGFSGLQNYNLHNN
+765 DWGFSGLQNYNLHNS

>member
-46 NAEIVNLVFKKKYGN
+46 NAEIVNLVLKKKYGN

-102 EINTDNKNIIENINQ
+102 EINTNNKNIIENINQ

-194 YKSKDEI
+194 YKRKDEI

-328 GFLTPSISVGKETGL
+328 GFLTPSISVSKETGL
-343 TLKQPYFLNISNS
+343 TWKQPYFLNISNS

-370 YLTDLEYRS
+370 YLADLEYRS
-379 IGGNSSLKGNIIGGR
+379 IGKNSSLKANIIGGI

-405 ISGFLTFDSISE
+405 ISGFLTFDSLSE

-549 YDISKNKSSPDNIG
+549 YDISKNKSSPDN
-563 KINSLNSF
+563 
-571 ITFGWEDYL
+571 
-580 PTKVFQNQSIL
+580 
-591 KPQIQAVLINGSDH
+591 
-605 VNHIPNRDALD
+605 
-616 YRLDETNL
+616 
-624 FIPHRPL
+624 
-631 GNDLTLPG
+631 
-639 GRIDYGI
+639 
-646 TNFINNENSVNFTSF
+646 TSCSYKWF
-661 FGQSLKLWGD
+661 
-671 NENEFQS
+671 
-678 LNSKKTVVSE
+678 
-688 SDYIARLAFQNTKN
+688 
-702 FSTDWSARLDPHNFK
+702 
-717 IYESITTI
+717 
-725 SQSLGKFDLS
+725 
-735 ASHASISDGFIKDT
+735 
-749 SGAEN
+749 
-754 LNFKFNSKITN
+754 
-765 DWGFSGLQNYNLHNN
+765 
-780 DIKLL
+780 
-785 KTEYAINYSGS
+785 
-796 LQNCMVI
+796 
-803 ELKYERETKTDPS
+803 
-816 IAPVTEVGLIF
+816 
-827 QFKYLGDVIENL
+827 

>member
-1 MRIIFFLLL
+1 M
-10 LSSTA
+10 SSTA
-15 YCETINN
+15 YSKTINN
-22 ESKIKKEFF
+22 QSQINKNLF
-31 EDKNVLSFVKSFDNS
+31 EDEGILSFIKSFDNS
-46 NAEIVNLVFKKKYGN
+46 NSAIIDLVIKKDNDNLSSNQY
-61 FIVNKPIKYSQ
+61 IKGSQ
-72 PFFEYTNNISNFDNK
+72 SFFEDSDNISEVDDDKITKHSEDKFEK
-87 KNTKISEDNFIKISK
+87 KSTKIDINNQNNFES
-102 EINTDNKNIIENINQ
+102 INQ
-117 YNNKTDALPLNEK
+117 QNYKINGNSFNEIGSIK
-130 GSAKEINNANL
+130 GTKNSNL
-141 DNSQIQNIKQ
+141 DNSQIQKIKQ

-178 KLELENIKL
+178 KLELDNIKL

-194 YKSKDEI
+194 YKNKDEI
-201 HAKGDVYL
+201 HAKGDVFL
-209 KDENGNFHN
+209 QDENGNFHN
-218 GTDLIIKNQTSN
+218 GKDLILKNQTSN

-241 DGSQMTARNVIY
+241 DGSQMTARNVVS
-253 ENKNEIKYE
+253 ENKNEIKYK

-269 NCKLNKG
+269 NCKLNEG

-283 SARKTRINNDTHTI
+283 SARETRVNNDTHTI

-328 GFLTPSISVGKETGL
+328 GFLTPSISVGRETGI
-343 TLKQPYFLNISNS
+343 TWKQPYFLNISNS
-356 KDYTITPIIFSKSG
+356 QDYTITPIIFSKSG

-379 IGGNSSLKGNIIGGR
+379 ITENSNLKANIIGGI
-394 VDTFKKQDEEV
+394 VDTFKEQDEEV
-405 ISGFLTFDSISE
+405 ISGFLTFDSINE
-417 NNWRTNVIL
+417 NNWRTKIIL

-447 SSLSTQKLD
+447 SSLSTQKLND
-456 DESFSS
+456 DSFSS

-479 SPLVMPSIKY
+479 SPLVLPSIKY

-497 KNSFGKLEM
+497 RNTFGKLEM
-506 SILKLDDDEGHDL
+506 SALELDDDEGHDL

-527 AHRNFKLKK
+527 AHRKLKLKK
-536 GISFIETSVSGNF
+536 GISFFETSISGNF
-549 YDISKNKSSPDNIG
+549 YDVSKNKSNPNNIG
-563 KINSLNSF
+563 KINSINSF
-571 ITFGWEDYL
+571 ISFGWEDYL

-725 SQSLGKFDLS
+725 SQSLGRFDLS

-765 DWGFSGLQNYNLHNN
+765 DWGFSGLQNYNLHNS

>member
-1 MRIIFFLLL
+1 M
-10 LSSTA
+10 SSTA
-15 YCETINN
+15 YGKTINN
-22 ESKIKKEFF
+22 QSQINKNLF
-31 EDKNVLSFVKSFDNS
+31 EDEGILSFIKSFDNS
-46 NAEIVNLVFKKKYGN
+46 NSAIIDLVIKKDNDNLSSNQY
-61 FIVNKPIKYSQ
+61 IKGSQ
-72 PFFEYTNNISNFDNK
+72 SFFEDSDNISEVDDDKITKHSEDKFEK
-87 KNTKISEDNFIKISK
+87 KSTKIDINNQNNFES
-102 EINTDNKNIIENINQ
+102 INQ
-117 YNNKTDALPLNEK
+117 QNYKINDNSFNEIGSIK
-130 GSAKEINNANL
+130 GTKNSNL
-141 DNSQIQNIKQ
+141 DNSQIQKIKQ
-151 EKKGVIFSAQKV
+151 EKKGMIFSAQKV

-178 KLELENIKL
+178 KLELDNIKL

-194 YKSKDEI
+194 YKNKDEI
-201 HAKGDVYL
+201 HAKGNVFL
-209 KDENGNFHN
+209 QDENGNFHN
-218 GTDLIIKNQTSN
+218 GKDLILKNQTSN

-241 DGSQMTARNVIY
+241 DGSQMTARNVVS
-253 ENKNEIKYE
+253 ENKNEIKYK

-269 NCKLNKG
+269 NCKLNEG

-283 SARKTRINNDTHTI
+283 SARETRVNNDTHTI

-328 GFLTPSISVGKETGL
+328 GFLTPSISVGKETGI
-343 TLKQPYFLNISNS
+343 TWKQPYFLNISNS
-356 KDYTITPIIFSKSG
+356 QDYTITPIIFSKSG

-379 IGGNSSLKGNIIGGR
+379 ITESSNLKANIIGGI
-394 VDTFKKQDEEV
+394 VDTFKEQDEEV
-405 ISGFLTFDSISE
+405 ISGFLTFDSINE
-417 NNWRTNVIL
+417 NNWRTKIIL

-447 SSLSTQKLD
+447 SSLSTQKLND
-456 DESFSS
+456 DSFSS

-479 SPLVMPSIKY
+479 SPLVLPSIKY

-497 KNSFGKLEM
+497 RNTFGKLEM
-506 SILKLDDDEGHDL
+506 SALELDDDEGHDL

-527 AHRNFKLKK
+527 AHRKLKLKK
-536 GISFIETSVSGNF
+536 GISFIETSISGNF
-549 YDISKNKSSPDNIG
+549 YDVSKNKSNPNNIG
-563 KINSLNSF
+563 KINSINSF
-571 ITFGWEDYL
+571 ISFGWEDYL

-725 SQSLGKFDLS
+725 SQSLGRFDLS

>member
-1 MRIIFFLLL
+1 M
-10 LSSTA
+10 SSTA
-15 YCETINN
+15 YGKTINN
-22 ESKIKKEFF
+22 QSQINKNLF
-31 EDKNVLSFVKSFDNS
+31 EDEGILSFIKSFDNS
-46 NAEIVNLVFKKKYGN
+46 NSAIIDLVIKKDNDNLSSNQY
-61 FIVNKPIKYSQ
+61 IKGSQ
-72 PFFEYTNNISNFDNK
+72 SFFEDSDNISEVDDDKITKHSEDKFEK
-87 KNTKISEDNFIKISK
+87 KSTKIDINNQNNFES
-102 EINTDNKNIIENINQ
+102 INQ
-117 YNNKTDALPLNEK
+117 QNYKINDNSFNEIGAIK
-130 GSAKEINNANL
+130 GTKNSNL
-141 DNSQIQNIKQ
+141 DNSQIQKIKQ
-151 EKKGVIFSAQKV
+151 EKKGMIFSAQKV

-178 KLELENIKL
+178 KLELDNIKL

-194 YKSKDEI
+194 YKNKDEI
-201 HAKGDVYL
+201 HAKGNVFL
-209 KDENGNFHN
+209 QDENGNFHN
-218 GTDLIIKNQTSN
+218 GEDLILKNQTSN

-241 DGSQMTARNVIY
+241 DGSQMTARNVVS
-253 ENKNEIKYE
+253 ENKNEIKYK

-269 NCKLNKG
+269 NCKLNEG

-283 SARKTRINNDTHTI
+283 SARETRVNNDTHTI

-328 GFLTPSISVGKETGL
+328 GFLTPSISVGKETGI
-343 TLKQPYFLNISNS
+343 TWKQPYFLNISNS
-356 KDYTITPIIFSKSG
+356 QDYTITPIIFSKSG
-370 YLTDLEYRS
+370 YLTDIEYRS
-379 IGGNSSLKGNIIGGR
+379 ITENSNLKANIIGGI
-394 VDTFKKQDEEV
+394 VDTFKEQDEEV

-417 NNWRTNVIL
+417 NNWRTKIIL

-447 SSLSTQKLD
+447 SSLSTQKLND
-456 DESFSS
+456 DSFSS

-479 SPLVMPSIKY
+479 SPLVLPSIKY

-497 KNSFGKLEM
+497 RNTFGKLEM
-506 SILKLDDDEGHDL
+506 SVLELDDDEGHDL

-527 AHRNFKLKK
+527 AHRKLKLKK
-536 GISFIETSVSGNF
+536 GISFIETSISGNF
-549 YDISKNKSSPDNIG
+549 YDISKNKSNPNNIG
-563 KINSLNSF
+563 KINSINSF
-571 ITFGWEDYL
+571 ISFGWEDYL

-725 SQSLGKFDLS
+725 SQSLGRFDLS

-749 SGAEN
+749 NGAEN

-765 DWGFSGLQNYNLHNN
+765 DWGFSGLQNYNLHNS

>member
-1 MRIIFFLLL
+1 M
-10 LSSTA
+10 SSTA
-15 YCETINN
+15 YGETINN
-22 ESKIKKEFF
+22 QSQINKNLF
-31 EDKNVLSFVKSFDNS
+31 EDEGILSFIKSFDNS
-46 NAEIVNLVFKKKYGN
+46 NSAIIDLVIKKDNDNLSSNQY
-61 FIVNKPIKYSQ
+61 IKASQ
-72 PFFEYTNNISNFDNK
+72 SFFENADNISEVDDDK
-87 KNTKISEDNFIKISK
+87 ITKHSEDKFEKELIKKVINNQKNFG
-102 EINTDNKNIIENINQ
+102 NINQ
-117 YNNKTDALPLNEK
+117 QNYKLNDNSFNEMDSIK
-130 GSAKEINNANL
+130 GAKNSNL

-151 EKKGVIFSAQKV
+151 KKKGIIFSAQKV

-178 KLELENIKL
+178 NLELDNIKL

-194 YKSKDEI
+194 YRNKDEI
-201 HAKGDVYL
+201 HAKGDVFL
-209 KDENGNFHN
+209 QDENGNFHN
-218 GTDLIIKNQTSN
+218 GKDLILKNQTSN

-241 DGSQMTARNVIY
+241 DGSQMTARNVVS
-253 ENKNEIKYE
+253 ENKNEIKYK

-269 NCKLNKG
+269 NCKLNEG

-283 SARKTRINNDTHTI
+283 SARETRVNNDTHTI

-302 TMHLLNFPILYTP
+302 TMHLLNFPIIYTP

-328 GFLTPSISVGKETGL
+328 GFLTPSISVGKETGI
-343 TLKQPYFLNISNS
+343 TWKQPYFLNISNS
-356 KDYTITPIIFSKSG
+356 QDYTITPIIFSKSG

-379 IGGNSSLKGNIIGGR
+379 ISESSNLKANIIGGI
-394 VDTFKKQDEEV
+394 VDTFKEKDEEV
-405 ISGFLTFDSISE
+405 ISGFLTFDSKNE
-417 NNWRTNVIL
+417 NNWRTKIIL

-447 SSLSTQKLD
+447 SSLSTQKLNED
-456 DESFSS
+456 SFSS

-479 SPLVMPSIKY
+479 SPLVLPSIKY

-497 KNSFGKLEM
+497 RNTFGKLEM
-506 SILKLDDDEGHDL
+506 SALELDDDEGHDL

-527 AHRNFKLKK
+527 AHRKLKLKK
-536 GISFIETSVSGNF
+536 GISFIETSISGNF
-549 YDISKNKSSPDNIG
+549 YDVSKNKSNPDNTG
-563 KINSLNSF
+563 KINSINSF
-571 ITFGWEDYL
+571 ISFGWEDYL

-661 FGQSLKLWGD
+661 FGQSLKLWGN

-725 SQSLGKFDLS
+725 SQSLGRFDLS

-765 DWGFSGLQNYNLHNN
+765 DWGFSGLQNYNLHNS

-785 KTEYAINYSGS
+785 RTEYAINYSGS

>member
-1 MRIIFFLLL
+1 
-10 LSSTA
+10 
-15 YCETINN
+15 
-22 ESKIKKEFF
+22 
-31 EDKNVLSFVKSFDNS
+31 
-46 NAEIVNLVFKKKYGN
+46 
-61 FIVNKPIKYSQ
+61 
-72 PFFEYTNNISNFDNK
+72 
-87 KNTKISEDNFIKISK
+87 
-102 EINTDNKNIIENINQ
+102 
-117 YNNKTDALPLNEK
+117 
-130 GSAKEINNANL
+130 
-141 DNSQIQNIKQ
+141 
-151 EKKGVIFSAQKV
+151 
-163 SIDNELQTLIATGNV
+163 
-178 KLELENIKL
+178 
-187 SSKEIIY
+187 
-194 YKSKDEI
+194 
-201 HAKGDVYL
+201 
-209 KDENGNFHN
+209 
-218 GTDLIIKNQTSN
+218 
-230 FYLSNIYAQLA
+230 
-241 DGSQMTARNVIY
+241 
-253 ENKNEIKYE
+253 
-262 GTKFTPC
+262 
-269 NCKLNKG
+269 
-276 ETPLWHF
+276 
-283 SARKTRINNDTHTI
+283 
-297 HHDGV
+297 
-302 TMHLLNFPILYTP
+302 MHLLNFPILYTP

-328 GFLTPSISVGKETGL
+328 GFLTPSISVGKETGI
-343 TLKQPYFLNISNS
+343 TWKQPYFLNISNS
-356 KDYTITPIIFSKSG
+356 QDYTITPIIFSKSG

-379 IGGNSSLKGNIIGGR
+379 ITENSNLKANIIGGI
-394 VDTFKKQDEEV
+394 VDTFKEQDEEV

-417 NNWRTNVIL
+417 NNWRTKIIL

-447 SSLSTQKLD
+447 SSLSTQKLND
-456 DESFSS
+456 DSFSS

-479 SPLVMPSIKY
+479 SPLVLPSIKY

-497 KNSFGKLEM
+497 RNTFGKLEM
-506 SILKLDDDEGHDL
+506 SALELDDDEGHDL

-527 AHRNFKLKK
+527 AHRKLKLKK
-536 GISFIETSVSGNF
+536 GISFFETSISGNF
-549 YDISKNKSSPDNIG
+549 YDVSKNKSNPNNIG
-563 KINSLNSF
+563 KINSINSF
-571 ITFGWEDYL
+571 ISFGWEDYL

-725 SQSLGKFDLS
+725 SQSLGRFDLS

-765 DWGFSGLQNYNLHNN
+765 DWGFSGLQNYNLHNS